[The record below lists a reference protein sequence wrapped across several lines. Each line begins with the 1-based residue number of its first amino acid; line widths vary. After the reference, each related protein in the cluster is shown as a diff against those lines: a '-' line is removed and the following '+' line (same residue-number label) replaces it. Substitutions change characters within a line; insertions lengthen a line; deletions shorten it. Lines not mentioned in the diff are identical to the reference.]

1 MRYDFCSCFISK
13 RKSIARDKVRLLNK
27 SDINVANSGYM
38 FLWLYMSK
46 CFNLSEPCGNKPFS
60 VAAKYYMPNFYKFSP
75 YSLIKNRTLDR
86 PDINVYDRDDVS
98 NHVSHIKNFNMFNI
112 MGYVVPKKANIV
124 TALYVYYLSKRN
136 KSRFV
141 YNSLEHPVSN
151 KHIGDWP
158 LSIRVFGYI
167 RNRKRHEFSLY
178 VMHSNG
184 YRLSSQQGVGVSHL
198 DKSMLNLHSVIS
210 GVRLSRYDSQRITPS
225 ELSMHYLRG
234 SDMRG
239 IEELVTDLYMSKVQY
254 HLNKVPNSILNRT
267 EIIVLLEGV
276 NVIKAFGMHILDLNL
291 RMYALRKSL
300 TTNDD
305 MKQVAVVFD
314 KIKQEFY
321 EKTETDDT
329 RYFEWE
335 ETKELVFVL
344 YNLSLLLIV

>member
-1 MRYDFCSCFISK
+1 M
-13 RKSIARDKVRLLNK
+13 
-27 SDINVANSGYM
+27 
-38 FLWLYMSK
+38 
-46 CFNLSEPCGNKPFS
+46 
-60 VAAKYYMPNFYKFSP
+60 
-75 YSLIKNRTLDR
+75 
-86 PDINVYDRDDVS
+86 NVYDMDDVS

-141 YNSLEHPVSN
+141 FNSLEHPVSN

-167 RNRKRHEFSLY
+167 RNRKRHKFSLY

-210 GVRLSRYDSQRITPS
+210 GVRLSCYDSQRITPL

-291 RMYALRKSL
+291 RMYALRESL

-321 EKTETDDT
+321 EKRRRMIQDI
-329 RYFEWE
+329 
-335 ETKELVFVL
+335 
-344 YNLSLLLIV
+344 LSGRRQKSWCLCYIIFLCY